1 MRSKRILVALLAV
14 APLAIAGCSS
24 GASSEPAKPPTQE
37 QLDPGAKLGPP
48 PTTPPAAAKDVDGP
62 ITGPET
68 AGPGREIVGED
79 VGK

>member
-1 MRSKRILVALLAV
+1 MRIVRQLSVCAV
-14 APLAIAGCSS
+14 LIPIAICGCSS
-24 GASSEPAKPPTQE
+24 GGSQTPDQPPTQA

-48 PTTPPAAAKDVDGP
+48 PTTNPAEAKDVDGP